1 LQYNEK
7 IETSKK
13 AQWNEKFDNKQ
24 KNAME
29 WEVG

>member
-1 LQYNEK
+1 MELQYNEK

-29 WEVG
+29 